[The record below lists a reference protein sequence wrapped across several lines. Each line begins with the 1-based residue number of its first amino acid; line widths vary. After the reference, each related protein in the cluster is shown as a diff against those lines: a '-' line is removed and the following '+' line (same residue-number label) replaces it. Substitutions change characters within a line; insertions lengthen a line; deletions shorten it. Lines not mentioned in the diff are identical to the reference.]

1 MMLFLLFVN
10 INGHS
15 DCAWLLPDHAR
26 LGWTL
31 LLYTAYSLGHCPRR
45 LRRRRTAPLP
55 PIHGSD
61 VSHPLFTPP
70 RFTQQAIA
78 FLVSFATH
86 TVLLPL
92 EIFTVAFVL
101 LCLVSWSPPAS
112 PLEPSDRLR
121 SWEKLHLHELTPR
134 PSDPRGRT

>member
-1 MMLFLLFVN
+1 MSLLFLFNVN
-10 INGHS
+10 GYS
-15 DCAWLLPDHAR
+15 DCVWLMPDHAR
-26 LGWTL
+26 LAWTL
-31 LLYTAYSLGHCPRR
+31 LLYTAYWLGHCPRR

-55 PIHGSD
+55 LFHGSD

-78 FLVSFATH
+78 FLVSYATH

-101 LCLVSWSPPAS
+101 LCLVSLPPPAS
-112 PLEPSDRLR
+112 HSFLSY
-121 SWEKLHLHELTPR
+121 
-134 PSDPRGRT
+134 GVG